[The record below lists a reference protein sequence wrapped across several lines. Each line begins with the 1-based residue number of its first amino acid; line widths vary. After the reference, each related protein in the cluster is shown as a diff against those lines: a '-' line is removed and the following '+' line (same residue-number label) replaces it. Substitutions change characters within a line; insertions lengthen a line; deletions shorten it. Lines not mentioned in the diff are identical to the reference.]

1 MITELQAH
9 SWKTVE
15 KEILEQGFS
24 ILPRAISEN
33 QCEEFCRWY
42 PDNQLFRKTI
52 NMSRYRFGEG
62 EYKYF
67 QYPLPPVLQNLRTAL
82 YQKLAPVANSW
93 AGALHPGISFP
104 ASHEEFL
111 EICRQKGQ
119 VRPTPLL
126 LVYEKG
132 GHNTLHQDLYGE
144 VYFPFQAVV
153 FLKQVNDDYTG
164 GEFLLVEQ
172 RPRAQSRGYALGP
185 NKGDMVI
192 FATRQR
198 PVPGSRGYYR
208 VQMRHGV
215 STVHE
220 GSRMTLGIPFHDAL

>member
-9 SWKTVE
+9 SWKIVE

-24 ILPRAISEN
+24 ILPQAISEN
-33 QCEEFCRWY
+33 QCEEFCSWY
-42 PDNQLFRKTI
+42 PDHSLFRKTI

-67 QYPLPPVLQNLRTAL
+67 QYPLPAVLQNLRTAL
-82 YQKLAPVANSW
+82 YEKLAPAANNW
-93 AGALHPGISFP
+93 ARVLQPGISFP
-104 ASHEEFL
+104 ASHAEFL
-111 EICRQKGQ
+111 EACRQKGQ

-144 VYFPFQAVV
+144 VYFPFQAVI

-172 RPRAQSRGYALGP
+172 RPRAQSRGYSLSP
-185 NKGDMVI
+185 NKGDMII

-215 STVHE
+215 STVHG
-220 GSRMTLGIPFHDAL
+220 GSRMTLGMPFHDAS